1 MPKPERMHRGFIEL
15 GAFYSRRFGIT
26 LPPLNAPLVLY
37 RHIKR
42 MAVPSMCIKYGF
54 IHGKVLTAW

>member
-1 MPKPERMHRGFIEL
+1 MHRGFIEL

-42 MAVPSMCIKYGF
+42 MAVPSMWIKYGLT
-54 IHGKVLTAW
+54 HGKLLIFW